1 MSFKIHLYITLLLFV
16 VFCTKASNAPAPI
29 LYNSIDS
36 TDVID
41 FQLNVSGYRSLKF
54 QPSFFS
60 KRNDT
65 IFYVYVYYN
74 SIDSTTIDST
84 VIQNIYLPCDNRRK
98 WWMTQYENGDIR
110 ICKFK
115 KTRRHSEDFVKADN
129 SGVWGTEMEMRDFDL
144 YDKDMQ
150 LIEWCRF
157 YLFGISY
164 SEVCVHPKSAVK
176 DVTIKMDT
184 DFRDKDKVIWRIN
197 GTDFRY
203 ENFPVTIHG
212 NPQTIDTIVCIK
224 KYSDKYKYDTV
235 FTRFPHNAELQLVH
249 ADNDAMFDIICEKR
263 EDPSISRKNE
273 GVFSVTNDI
282 GDTIVCCYASAVTS
296 TGQIFVNSGESGWL
310 KPFTNIYSTHIIRVD
325 ICKAKGMP
333 YETLPQNDAVL
344 FGDEHCTIAYLDME
358 KLIKLHSFGLRLFG
372 NEKAF
377 ITYNHNTNT
386 TDITIIDCE

>member
-29 LYNSIDS
+29 LYNSSDS

-84 VIQNIYLPCDNRRK
+84 VIQNIYLPCENRRK

-184 DFRDKDKVIWRIN
+184 DFRDKDKVI
-197 GTDFRY
+197 
-203 ENFPVTIHG
+203 
-212 NPQTIDTIVCIK
+212 
-224 KYSDKYKYDTV
+224 
-235 FTRFPHNAELQLVH
+235 
-249 ADNDAMFDIICEKR
+249 
-263 EDPSISRKNE
+263 
-273 GVFSVTNDI
+273 
-282 GDTIVCCYASAVTS
+282 
-296 TGQIFVNSGESGWL
+296 
-310 KPFTNIYSTHIIRVD
+310 
-325 ICKAKGMP
+325 
-333 YETLPQNDAVL
+333 
-344 FGDEHCTIAYLDME
+344 
-358 KLIKLHSFGLRLFG
+358 
-372 NEKAF
+372 
-377 ITYNHNTNT
+377 
-386 TDITIIDCE
+386 